1 MGIVKEFK
9 EFALRGNVMD
19 LAVAVII
26 GGAFGKIVNSMVN
39 DVIMPVVGIAGKAD
53 FSNMYFFLKKTEMTP
68 ELIEKYSLDTGGVI
82 PLADAR
88 ALNPVFAYGNF
99 ITEVLNFVILAAC
112 VFLIIKLMNTAR
124 KRFEAKKDVPAPA
137 APPGP
142 TKEEQL
148 LTEIRDILAKK

>member
-1 MGIVKEFK
+1 MGIVSEFRA
-9 EFALRGNVMD
+9 FALRGNVID
-19 LAVAVII
+19 LAVGVII
-26 GGAFGKIVNSMVN
+26 GGAFGKIVTSMVG
-39 DVIMPVVGIAGKAD
+39 DIIMPLGGMAGKAD
-53 FSNMYFFLKKTEMTP
+53 FNNMYCFLKAATNRE
-68 ELIEKYSLDTGGVI
+68 ELPTKYNTAGGGVV
-82 PLADAR
+82 PLAEAR

-112 VFLIIKLMNTAR
+112 IFLMVKLFNTAR
-124 KRFEAKKDVPAPA
+124 KRFEAEQKPAPA

>member
-1 MGIVKEFK
+1 MSIVKEFK

-26 GGAFGKIVNSMVN
+26 GAAFSKIINSMVN
-39 DVIMPVVGIAGKAD
+39 DVIMPVVGMAGKAD
-53 FSNMYFFLKKTEMTP
+53 FSNQYFFLKKTEITP
-68 ELIEKYSLDTGGVI
+68 ELVAKYQLNTGGVI

-99 ITEVLNFVILAAC
+99 LTEVLNFLILAAC

-124 KRFEAKKDVPAPA
+124 KRFEAKKEVVAPAPA
-137 APPGP
+137 GP